1 MNASGDMLTGLKAR
15 PKKFS
20 AEELRKVDR
29 IGEDRGFS
37 DRTPRR
43 KPGRKASPR
52 TYQLH
57 PKLLPDTGEAIA
69 AEAERLG
76 LTQGQL
82 IERMWQTYLHEA
94 ARRTGM

>member
-1 MNASGDMLTGLKAR
+1 MNASGDRLTGLRAR
-15 PKKFS
+15 PKNIS
-20 AEELRKVDR
+20 TEELRKVDR
-29 IGEDRGFS
+29 VGEDRGFS
-37 DRTPRR
+37 DRAPRR

-57 PKLLPDTGEAIA
+57 PKVLPDTGLAIA

-82 IERMWQTYLHEA
+82 IEQMWHSYHGDK
-94 ARRTGM
+94 AR

>member
-1 MNASGDMLTGLKAR
+1 MNASGDRLKGLRAR
-15 PKKFS
+15 PKNIS
-20 AEELRKVDR
+20 TEELLKVER
-29 IGEDRGFS
+29 VGEERGFS
-37 DRTPRR
+37 DRTPRK

-57 PKLLPDTGEAIA
+57 PKVLPDTGEAIA

-82 IERMWQTYLHEA
+82 IERMWQAYRYKTA
-94 ARRTGM
+94 G

>member
-1 MNASGDMLTGLKAR
+1 MNASGDRLKGLRAR
-15 PKKFS
+15 PKNIS
-20 AEELRKVDR
+20 TEELLKVER
-29 IGEDRGFS
+29 VGEERGFS
-37 DRTPRR
+37 DRTPRK

-57 PKLLPDTGEAIA
+57 PKVLPDTGEAIA

-82 IERMWQTYLHEA
+82 IERMWQAYRYKTV
-94 ARRTGM
+94 G

>member
-1 MNASGDMLTGLKAR
+1 MNASGDRLRGLKAR
-15 PKKFS
+15 PKNIS
-20 AEELRKVDR
+20 TEELRKVDR
-29 IGEDRGFS
+29 VGEDRGFS

-43 KPGRKASPR
+43 KPGRKVSPR

-57 PKLLPDTGEAIA
+57 PKVLPDTGEAIA

-82 IERMWQTYLHEA
+82 IERMWQTYRYGTA
-94 ARRTGM
+94 S